1 MNALPSTLAE
11 DITLPAP
18 GLAGEQRRLRIFLP
32 PGYTAEQSYHTLYIT
47 DGQMELDQEQRFPTA
62 ADTLR
67 QRGKMP
73 PVILVIMDNGGMA
86 RPEEY
91 IVGGSRNLAARRWVW
106 ETVVPQVEA
115 RYPASQRWTLG
126 GSNGAS
132 MALQLALGRPDLF
145 SGGAFFSPWHRDG
158 LEGVLSLAD
167 AWPCGGRFSISHG
180 TFGLGERKNLLGAL
194 ALVERL
200 RAGGATTHF
209 LEREGYGHNFYA
221 WQLTIPELL
230 LWLFEEH
237 TR

>member
-1 MNALPSTLAE
+1 M
-11 DITLPAP
+11 
-18 GLAGEQRRLRIFLP
+18 
-32 PGYTAEQSYHTLYIT
+32 
-47 DGQMELDQEQRFPTA
+47 
-62 ADTLR
+62 
-67 QRGKMP
+67 
-73 PVILVIMDNGGMA
+73 
-86 RPEEY
+86 
-91 IVGGSRNLAARRWVW
+91 
-106 ETVVPQVEA
+106 EA

-180 TFGLGERKNLLGAL
+180 TFGLGKRKNLLGAL